1 MDQTY
6 YLISP
11 SRLGEFGIIWQMRI
25 DQPRI
30 LRLTLPGSQPRL
42 EPALKV
48 YFPGAVKGS
57 QPTMEVLAGD
67 IRRYLDGGEVDFDLQ
82 WLAWEVCSDFQAG
95 VLRAEFGI
103 PQGWVS
109 TYGRIADHL
118 GLPGGGRAVGNA
130 LAANPFPLLIPC
142 HRAVRSTGE
151 LGGYQ
156 GGLEMKKALL
166 EMEGVAF
173 LSPTKVS
180 LDRVYY

>member
-11 SRLGEFGIIWQMRI
+11 SRFGEFGIVWQMRI

-30 LRLTLPGSQPRL
+30 LRLTLPGNQPQL
-42 EPALKV
+42 ETALKV
-48 YFPGAVKGS
+48 TFPKAVQGS
-57 QPTMEVLAGD
+57 QSVMEALAGD
-67 IRRYLDGGEVDFDLQ
+67 IRRCLEGEEVDFDLQ
-82 WLAWEVCSDFQAG
+82 WLDWETCSEFQAR
-95 VLRAEFGI
+95 VLRAESGI
-103 PQGWVS
+103 PRGWVS
-109 TYGRIADHL
+109 TYGRIAEHL

-166 EMEGVAF
+166 EMEGVIF
-173 LSPTKVS
+173 LSPTRVS